1 MAGLL
6 KYYAVGVETR
16 QLKTPSRNLR
26 STHRRPRLHHPNVQS
41 PAGTPGYYE
50 THSANDVVWRTA
62 PVARLFFDEELV
74 SLLVKAF
81 NLGAWGDI
89 DNAHHRQNRRSV
101 LNREGDLE
109 GRYCIGK
116 KLIIITSDHP
126 YGKPTVKDEADAL
139 ADPRALDQP
148 ARAGLG
154 VVTA

>member
-1 MAGLL
+1 MAYLVSAGVCGQRLRVRGEASAGSPGGNL
-6 KYYAVGVETR
+6 YYDTERYVYGMASGI
-16 QLKTPSRNLR
+16 
-26 STHRRPRLHHPNVQS
+26 
-41 PAGTPGYYE
+41 PGYYE

-81 NLGAWGDI
+81 NLGAWGRV
-89 DNAHHRQNRRSV
+89 DNGRYRQNRRSV

-109 GRYCIGK
+109 GRYYIGK
-116 KLIIITSDHP
+116 KLIIVTSDHP

-148 ARAGLG
+148 ARAASVL
-154 VVTA
+154 